1 MLQRVKYVLIIA
13 ILMLLGIQEIHAQKT
28 AKVKLI
34 KSDELLMDDNFGRNI
49 QRLIGNVIMLHDST
63 YFYCDSAWLNRK
75 ENNFRAF
82 SRVHINVSD
91 TLDIYSDSL
100 NYDGKTKIADL
111 FGNVKL
117 VDNRATL
124 TTDHLTYNRR
134 TRIAWYNTGGHIV
147 SDTNVLT
154 SRIGYY
160 YTGAKEFYFR
170 DTVVLT
176 NPNYVMRSDTL
187 KYNTVSKTAW
197 FFGPTTI
204 VGEEDSIYCEDGW
217 YNTDFDVSRL
227 KVNVFVQH
235 NEQILW
241 GDTVFYR
248 RFPGFGQAENNV
260 TLYDTV
266 QDVYVKGNFAEYDR
280 ELHYAYI
287 TDSALAILPDKK
299 DSLFIHS
306 DTMWML
312 TDSAGKADVMLAYYK
327 VKLYRKSLQ
336 GMCDSLVYAFPD
348 STIIMYNDPVMWS
361 EENQLTSD
369 SIKIVIANN
378 QIDTMVMYNSCFLI
392 SQDDTASY
400 NQIKGRTMIGYFKNN
415 EMVRI
420 RVNGNAETLYYLR
433 EENKSLIGIQK
444 AISNKLI
451 IYLDSNKIKGF
462 TYIDNPDGAIY
473 PPLELSSEELF
484 LRDFLWIEGERPLRK
499 EDIFFW

>member
-1 MLQRVKYVLIIA
+1 
-13 ILMLLGIQEIHAQKT
+13 MLLGIQGIHAQKT
-28 AKVKLI
+28 TKVKLI
-34 KSDELLMDDNFGRNI
+34 KSDELLMDDNFGKNI

-63 YFYCDSAWLNRK
+63 YFHCDSAWLNRK

-82 SRVHINVSD
+82 SKVHINVSD

-124 TTDHLTYNRR
+124 TTDHLTYNRK
-134 TRIAWYNTGGHIV
+134 TKIAWYNTGGRIV

-160 YTGAKEFYFR
+160 YTGTKELYFR

-176 NPNYVMRSDTL
+176 NPDYVMRSDTL
-187 KYNTVSKTAW
+187 KYNTVSKIAW
-197 FFGPTTI
+197 FFGPSTI

-227 KVNVFVQH
+227 KLNVFVQH
-235 NEQILW
+235 NEQVLW

-248 RFPGFGQAENNV
+248 RSPRFAQAENNV
-260 TLYDTV
+260 TLHDTI
-266 QDVYVKGNFAEYDR
+266 QNVYVKGNFAEYDH
-280 ELHYAYI
+280 ELHYAYV
-287 TDSALAILPDKK
+287 TDSALAILPDKN
-299 DSLFIHS
+299 DSLFIHA

-327 VKLYRKSLQ
+327 VKLYRESLQ
-336 GMCDSLVYAFPD
+336 GMCDSLVYAFSD
-348 STIIMYNDPVMWS
+348 STIIMYNDPVIWS

-369 SIKIVIANN
+369 SIKIVIANS
-378 QIDTMVMYNSCFLI
+378 QIDTMVLYNSCFII

-400 NQIKGRTMIGYFKNN
+400 NQIKGRTMTGYFKNN
-415 EMVRI
+415 EIIKI

-444 AISNKLI
+444 AISNRMI
-451 IYLDSNKIKGF
+451 IYLDSNQIKGF
-462 TYIDNPDGAIY
+462 TYIDKPDGAIY
-473 PPLELSSEELF
+473 PPTELSGEDLF
-484 LRDFLWIEGERPLRK
+484 LRDFLWIEGKRPLRK

>member
-28 AKVKLI
+28 SKVKLI
-34 KSDELLMDDNFGRNI
+34 KSDELLIDDNFGKNI

-82 SRVHINVSD
+82 SKVHINVSD
-91 TLDIYSDSL
+91 TLNIYSDSL

-117 VDNRATL
+117 VDNRAVL
-124 TTDHLTYNRR
+124 TTDHLTYNRK
-134 TRIAWYNTGGHIV
+134 TKIAWYNTWGRIV

-160 YTGAKEFYFR
+160 YTTSKELYFR

-176 NPNYVMRSDTL
+176 NPDYVMRSDTL
-187 KYNTVSKTAW
+187 KYSTVSKIAW
-197 FFGPTTI
+197 FFGPSTI

-227 KVNVFVQH
+227 KLNVFVQH
-235 NEQILW
+235 NEQMLW

-248 RFPGFGQAENNV
+248 RSPGFAQAENNV
-260 TLYDTV
+260 TLHDTI
-266 QDVYVKGNFAEYDR
+266 QDVYVKGNFAEYDH
-280 ELHYAYI
+280 ELHYAYV
-287 TDSALAILPDKK
+287 TDSALAILPDKN
-299 DSLFIHS
+299 DSLFIHA

-327 VKLYRKSLQ
+327 VKLYRESLQ
-336 GMCDSLVYAFPD
+336 GMCDSLVYAFSD
-348 STIIMYNDPVMWS
+348 STIIMYNDPVVWS

-369 SIKIVIANN
+369 SIKIVIANS

-400 NQIKGRTMIGYFKNN
+400 NQIKGRIMTGYFKNN
-415 EMVRI
+415 EMVKI

-444 AISNKLI
+444 AISNKLT

-462 TYIDNPDGAIY
+462 TYIDQPDGAIH
-473 PPLELSSEELF
+473 PPAELSGEDLF
-484 LRDFLWIEGERPLRK
+484 LRDFLWIEGKRPLRK
-499 EDIFFW
+499 EDIFCW